1 MVLRDLQRKLPE
13 KIDRN
18 CGRVRW
24 DFTNRIKQ
32 SFLKFRWDLNLKIDA
47 TEEGIRK
54 AIDKA
59 VELKRAS
66 AAEVEK
72 VTAVIAEQWAQLQ
85 SVKQE
90 LQGQEEVIQDL

>member
-1 MVLRDLQRKLPE
+1 MVLRDLQKKLPE
-13 KIDRN
+13 KIDMN

-47 TEEGIRK
+47 TEEGISR

-59 VELKRAS
+59 IDLKKAS
-66 AAEVEK
+66 TAEVKK
-72 VTAVIAEQWAQLQ
+72 VTALIDQQWDQLQ
-85 SVKQE
+85 SIKQE
-90 LQGQEEVIQDL
+90 LQQQEGAIQNL